1 MTARDAVASL
11 GGTAA
16 QLAAQAEPVY
26 RAQPGAI
33 GDIAGQFTASAT
45 GATDSAKTVTTSVDE
60 LDGAWQGAS
69 ADAFVAYMAKFGQAA
84 TSLSEAMTAVAA
96 DLATAVTGLQG
107 AKDALE
113 GVFGELHDNATAWL
127 NANPDK
133 TADEKRQH
141 VDSLAAGYQG
151 RVTTQVDNAEQAVST
166 AAAAVRGRT
175 VDPKFSAIPDPGTQT
190 FTPAPGKPIEW
201 TPTPPQ
207 QTSPSSADKQPAG
220 SSGTGS
226 GDSGGGSGSGGGGGG
241 GGGMGSSGGPPAGP
255 PPGNVQ
261 EWIKEAIEV
270 LRARGINVSEKD
282 AQLIWE
288 IIQHESGGNPNA
300 QNNWD
305 CLTTDA
311 MILTRRGWLKH
322 EQVRAGDETIGYNQA
337 TGCSEWTRVTQVH
350 HYEDAPLVTI
360 SNSRWSATATP
371 NHRWLR
377 VESRRVP
384 DAEEC
389 GLCEWPT
396 GVRRRGKTTKGGLR
410 LHLAKMH
417 GTRLPPADATPAAGF
432 VTTDRIA
439 SHTRLMVAAPAKTE
453 QGLDVTVTEAAILG
467 WIAGDGH
474 VETRKHRPSMS
485 IAQSKPTFVVKLR
498 QLLDGVPH
506 ADYIDDRGGNS
517 CGPRHQFRLD
527 PDYAVDLLRRAGNPK
542 TDAVAQVLAMSSEQR
557 AAWLE
562 AITDAE
568 ANAAGYIYQSPGEIL
583 EAITLAVYLTGRKP
597 RVGHVTRKNA
607 PTAWAPEAYV
617 RANLPTV
624 SGNSLTKKPAGRG
637 AVWCVTTDLG
647 TWTARDGDDVF
658 LTGNSNAAKGT
669 PSKGLM
675 QCIDPTF
682 QAHKLPGHDDIWNP
696 VDNICAGV
704 NYAISRYGSLADVP
718 GIKAT
723 HGGGGYV
730 GY

>member
-1 MTARDAVASL
+1 MTARDAVAGL

-16 QLAAQAEPVY
+16 QLATQAEPVY

-33 GDIAGQFTASAT
+33 GDIAGQFTSSAT
-45 GATDSAKTVTTSVDE
+45 GAGDSAKTVSTSVGE

-69 ADAFVAYMAKFGQAA
+69 ADVFVAYMAKFGQAA
-84 TSLSEAMTAVAA
+84 TALSEAMTAVAA
-96 DLATAVTGLQG
+96 DLRTAVTGLQG
-107 AKDALE
+107 AKDTLE
-113 GVFGELHDNATAWL
+113 GVFGEHDNATAWL
-127 NANPDK
+127 NANADK

-141 VDSLAAGYQG
+141 IDSLVAGYQG
-151 RVTTQVDNAEQAVST
+151 RVTAQVDHAEQAVST
-166 AAAAVRGRT
+166 AAAAVAGRK

-190 FTPAPGKPIEW
+190 FTPAPGKAIEW

-220 SSGTGS
+220 SAGTGS
-226 GDSGGGSGSGGGGGG
+226 GDSGGGSGSGGG

-305 CLTTDA
+305 CLTTNA

-322 EQVRAGDETIGYNQA
+322 EQVRTGDETIGYYQA
-337 TGCSEWTRVTQVH
+337 TGCSEWTRVTQMH
-350 HYEDAPLVTI
+350 HYDDAPLVTI

-377 VESRRVP
+377 IESRRAP
-384 DAEEC
+384 DAEKC
-389 GLCEWPT
+389 GLCEWPE

-417 GTRLPPADATPAAGF
+417 GTRLPPADATPTAGF
-432 VTTDRIA
+432 VATDRIA
-439 SHTRLMVAAPAKTE
+439 SHTRLLVAAPAKTE

-467 WIAGDGH
+467 WIAGDGQ

-485 IAQSKPTFVVKLR
+485 IAQSKPKFVDKLR

-517 CGPRHQFRLD
+517 CGPRHQFRLN
-527 PDYAVDLLRRAGNPK
+527 PDYAMDLLRRAGNPK

-562 AITDAE
+562 ATAT
-568 ANAAGYIYQSPGEIL
+568 SPGR
-583 EAITLAVYLTGRKP
+583 TLRRGGR
-597 RVGHVTRKNA
+597 RRHTCA
-607 PTAWAPEAYV
+607 P
-617 RANLPTV
+617 
-624 SGNSLTKKPAGRG
+624 
-637 AVWCVTTDLG
+637 
-647 TWTARDGDDVF
+647 
-658 LTGNSNAAKGT
+658 
-669 PSKGLM
+669 
-675 QCIDPTF
+675 
-682 QAHKLPGHDDIWNP
+682 
-696 VDNICAGV
+696 
-704 NYAISRYGSLADVP
+704 ISRPSP
-718 GIKAT
+718 AT
-723 HGGGGYV
+723 P
-730 GY
+730 